1 MLVDVQEKPTVSPC
15 GKNAALLSKSNE
27 QQQVPWAKHSINRA
41 LSLVQH
47 TFHCFVMNKVQ
58 LLRIF
63 L

>member
-47 TFHCFVMNKVQ
+47 TFHCFVMNK
-58 LLRIF
+58 L
-63 L
+63 